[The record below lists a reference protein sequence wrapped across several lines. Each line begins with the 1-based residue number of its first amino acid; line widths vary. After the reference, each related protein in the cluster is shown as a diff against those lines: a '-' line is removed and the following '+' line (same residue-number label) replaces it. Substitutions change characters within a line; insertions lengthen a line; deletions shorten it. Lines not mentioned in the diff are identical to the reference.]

1 MAMARLVLKVASFR
15 VRRAFR
21 LAAIMG
27 PNPAVGPAALPL
39 SIWRSSRCGAGFPPP
54 LRCAPH
60 DLFPRRLPVFVWP
73 MWTGVVAARQYRQ
86 PSELSQ
92 EVMMTCKR
100 SKRAI
105 DACLYASGPNA
116 NLSWLFAFSALVDQD
131 GRAAGYLLNP
141 EQEKNGR
148 YWRCWGRRE
157 ATRIEPA
164 DLDERA
170 RSDTIN
176 EGACLS
182 EPVDAHRGVS
192 AGSSPRAVLQ
202 CSEALPPGFRILPG
216 VAEGGHRPCQRF
228 RWLRLTWRR

>member
-1 MAMARLVLKVASFR
+1 VSAEPSALPAV
-15 VRRAFR
+15 
-21 LAAIMG
+21 MG

-39 SIWRSSRCGAGFPPP
+39 SISRSSRCGAGFPPP

-92 EVMMTCKR
+92 EVMITFKR
-100 SKRAI
+100 FKRAI

-116 NLSWLFAFSALVDQD
+116 NLSWLFAFSALVDRD
-131 GRAAGYLLNP
+131 ARGWIPFEPRAGEN
-141 EQEKNGR
+141 ER
-148 YWRCWGRRE
+148 YCRCWGRRE

-170 RSDTIN
+170 RSDIIN

-182 EPVDAHRGVS
+182 GPVDAHRGVS
-192 AGSSPRAVLQ
+192 AGSSPRAVLR

-216 VAEGGHRPCQRF
+216 VAEGGHRSCRRF